1 MPFAAGRPYRLRAPL
16 ARSRGRAVARSR
28 EATVGNNMFKRGF
41 RFLLFLVLFL
51 GPAFWL
57 LGPLSWSGF
66 LDCSAATMASAAD
79 HLQRL
84 GRLGELPQR
93 SLRMQLDPVSVLGSS
108 LQNRRFALGPTPLR
122 LYKPSAE
129 SAAPDSVLPP
139 APNSLLFVGM
149 IFVVG
154 CLWACASNMLVLFGC
169 CSRNRAAALAS
180 VVPSPSEGAPSGPP
194 QRQAFTEVPD
204 AL

>member
-1 MPFAAGRPYRLRAPL
+1 MPFAAGCPYRLRAPL
-16 ARSRGRAVARSR
+16 ARSR
-28 EATVGNNMFKRGF
+28 EATVGNMFKRGF

-57 LGPLSWSGF
+57 LGPLSWSSSWSGF
-66 LDCSAATMASAAD
+66 LACSAAVMASAAD
-79 HLQRL
+79 HLPRL

-139 APNSLLFVGM
+139 APNSLLFVGT

-194 QRQAFTEVPD
+194 QRDAFTEVLD

>member
-16 ARSRGRAVARSR
+16 ARSC
-28 EATVGNNMFKRGF
+28 EATVGNMFKRGF

-66 LDCSAATMASAAD
+66 LDCSAAAMASAAD
-79 HLQRL
+79 HLPRL

-108 LQNRRFALGPTPLR
+108 LQNRSFAPGPIPHR
-122 LYKPSAE
+122 LYKLSAE
-129 SAAPDSVLPP
+129 FAATDTVLPP
-139 APNSLLFVGM
+139 APNSLFFVGM
-149 IFVVG
+149 LFVVG
-154 CLWACASNMLVLFGC
+154 CISACAATMLGLFGC

-180 VVPSPSEGAPSGPP
+180 VVPSAAEGAPSGPP

-204 AL
+204 ALQFELLVYN

>member
-1 MPFAAGRPYRLRAPL
+1 MPFAAGRPYSLRAPL
-16 ARSRGRAVARSR
+16 ARSC
-28 EATVGNNMFKRGF
+28 EATVGNMFKRGF

-57 LGPLSWSGF
+57 LGPLSWSSSWSGF
-66 LDCSAATMASAAD
+66 LDCSAAVMASAAD
-79 HLQRL
+79 HLPRL

-122 LYKPSAE
+122 LYRPSAE

-154 CLWACASNMLVLFGC
+154 CIWACAKNMLVLFGC

-180 VVPSPSEGAPSGPP
+180 VVPSPSEAAPSGPP
-194 QRQAFTEVPD
+194 QQQAFTKVPH